1 MDQFTLFLKLGF
13 EHIADVKGYDH
24 ILFIVALCAIYTI
37 KDWKGI
43 LWMVTAFT
51 VGHSVTLVMAT
62 FELIYI
68 KQDIV
73 EMLIPI
79 TIFLTCVFNI
89 VIHRPDSNFK
99 NTAKIKYTT
108 AAVFGLIHGLGF
120 SSYLRSILAMQDS
133 VVLELFAFNVGLEL
147 GQILIVFI
155 TLGLAFITVDLLKAK
170 KREWN
175 LVLSGAAAGV
185 SFLMIFGLI

>member
-1 MDQFTLFLKLGF
+1 MDQFILFLKLGF

-24 ILFIVALCAIYTI
+24 ILFVVALCAIYTI

-51 VGHSVTLVMAT
+51 VGHSITLVLAT
-62 FELIYI
+62 FELIYM
-68 KQDIV
+68 KQEIV
-73 EMLIPI
+73 ELLIPI

-89 VIHRPDSNFK
+89 IIHRPDSNFK
-99 NTAKIKYTT
+99 NTANIKYGT
-108 AAVFGLIHGLGF
+108 ALVFGLIHGLGF
-120 SSYLRSILAMQDS
+120 SSYLRSILAMQES
-133 VVLELFAFNVGLEL
+133 VVLELFAFNIGLEL

-155 TLGLAFITVDLLKAK
+155 TLGFAFIAVDLMKAK